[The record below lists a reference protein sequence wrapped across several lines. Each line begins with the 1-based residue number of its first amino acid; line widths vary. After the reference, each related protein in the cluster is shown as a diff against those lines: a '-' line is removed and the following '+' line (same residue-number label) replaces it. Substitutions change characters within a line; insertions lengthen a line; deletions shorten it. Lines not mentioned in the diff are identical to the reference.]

1 MVKARIAA
9 VVGAAVLALASAAQ
23 ASVVPP
29 TGPSPAP
36 AHAPNAQFDSPAVEA
51 VLLTASVP
59 SPDSSVTAPTLQTSA
74 QAASGPMST
83 TSVGARPPANDVP
96 FYSYLLSAGE
106 IVLELG
112 TGPKQQ
118 AVPQVSAV
126 PLPGAI
132 WLFGS
137 ALVAFLCIAGRRR
150 L

>member
-1 MVKARIAA
+1 MVKACIAA
-9 VVGAAVLALASAAQ
+9 VVGAAVLAFASAAQ

-36 AHAPNAQFDSPAVEA
+36 AHAPNAQFGSPAVEA
-51 VLLTASVP
+51 VLLTGAAA
-59 SPDSSVTAPTLQTSA
+59 SPDIDTAPTLQTRV
-74 QAASGPMST
+74 QAAGGSMST
-83 TSVGARPPANDVP
+83 TSVGAKSPAGDVP
-96 FYSYLLSAGE
+96 FYSYLLGAGE

-112 TGPKQQ
+112 TGTQQQ

>member
-9 VVGAAVLALASAAQ
+9 VVGAAILALASAAQ

-36 AHAPNAQFDSPAVEA
+36 AHAPNAEFDSPAVDT
-51 VLLTASVP
+51 VLLTAAFA
-59 SPDSSVTAPTLQTSA
+59 SPDSNTTQILPTNT
-74 QAASGPMST
+74 QAVAGRMSS
-83 TSVGARPPANDVP
+83 TSVGASAPASEFP

-112 TGPKQQ
+112 AGPKQQ